1 MKSVFLIAALA
12 WRTHIRTQTFTANYA
27 VLCTHSFIY
36 LYEYMHLF
44 VCSLST
50 HTLTHREATH
60 IRTSREQRTGEK
72 LKMQTKC
79 TIYIHLHNLCDF
91 FLLCI
96 YYFLFSFIIND
107 ARFWIHIDG
116 ESHIVLFLS
125 VFLDCYEMCAD
136 KIQISICASTTPTL
150 THTTDTRTHTH
161 T

>member
-27 VLCTHSFIY
+27 VLCTRSFIY

-50 HTLTHREATH
+50 HTHTQSSITHT
-60 IRTSREQRTGEK
+60 RTSHEQRTGEK

-107 ARFWIHIDG
+107 ARFWIHING
-116 ESHIVLFLS
+116 ESP
-125 VFLDCYEMCAD
+125 
-136 KIQISICASTTPTL
+136 ICSLPL
-150 THTTDTRTHTH
+150 CLPRLLRNVCR
-161 T
+161 